1 MSIEDLDHLGEIGE
15 RAGQPVDLVDDDDVD
30 PPGLDVGKQ
39 ALQRRALQGGAR
51 DAAIVVTGG
60 QRDPPLVLLAGDI
73 GCAGLPLGLQR
84 VEGLLEAFFRGFT
97 WYRQDEKGP
106 LSHTGDRVPGTSR
119 KRCDTVVWHDSSQE
133 GPEVIRMSQWAEVR
147 QMHVVDGVPK
157 KQIAERLGLDIKT
170 VRRAVAQA
178 TAPARRAVSRPRHLD
193 RWRAQIEQWLRQD
206 RRLTAKRIR
215 RLLLPLAGPVAER
228 TVRWYVAR
236 LKAAAAPKEV
246 YVHRSPRPGVTLEV
260 DFGESWAEVAGVLR
274 KVKYVVATLPYSNV
288 YFAKAYPIERL
299 ESLLD
304 GIQAAFAYMGGV
316 TDRVVLDN
324 TTIAVKQVLT
334 GRDRVQTDAF
344 QAFRGAYPFAA
355 AFCAPAKGWEKGS
368 VETGVKYVRNLVFRP
383 RPTVANWAALNALII
398 TELEADVATR
408 RLADGRPV
416 REAWTLERRHLRA
429 RPVHLPETCR
439 VEARVVDKFGHVRAD
454 RVTYSVPTRYAYRPV
469 WVKLYHDRVAVAAG
483 TEVVARHVRAFRAGA
498 TVLDPLHVLP
508 VLERKHRAVPEA
520 TALQNWPLAPLWQ
533 QVRTALRQQTR
544 KPDQEW
550 VRMLRLLET
559 YPAPAVE
566 AAVAAAL
573 ARNSPRLETVR
584 LLLRQRAAGP
594 RPAIRPVPT
603 VRADVARIAVPAP
616 TLAAYDVLT
625 GGRV

>member
-1 MSIEDLDHLGEIGE
+1 
-15 RAGQPVDLVDDDDVD
+15 
-30 PPGLDVGKQ
+30 
-39 ALQRRALQGGAR
+39 
-51 DAAIVVTGG
+51 
-60 QRDPPLVLLAGDI
+60 
-73 GCAGLPLGLQR
+73 
-84 VEGLLEAFFRGFT
+84 
-97 WYRQDEKGP
+97 
-106 LSHTGDRVPGTSR
+106 
-119 KRCDTVVWHDSSQE
+119 
-133 GPEVIRMSQWAEVR
+133 
-147 QMHVVDGVPK
+147 
-157 KQIAERLGLDIKT
+157 
-170 VRRAVAQA
+170 
-178 TAPARRAVSRPRHLD
+178 
-193 RWRAQIEQWLRQD
+193 
-206 RRLTAKRIR
+206 
-215 RLLLPLAGPVAER
+215 
-228 TVRWYVAR
+228 
-236 LKAAAAPKEV
+236 
-246 YVHRSPRPGVTLEV
+246 
-260 DFGESWAEVAGVLR
+260 
-274 KVKYVVATLPYSNV
+274 
-288 YFAKAYPIERL
+288 
-299 ESLLD
+299 
-304 GIQAAFAYMGGV
+304 MGGV
-316 TDRVVLDN
+316 TDRGVLDN

-368 VETGVKYVRNLVFRP
+368 VETGVTYVRNLVFRP
-383 RPTVANWAALNALII
+383 RPTVASWAALNALII
-398 TELEADVATR
+398 TEWEADVATR

-429 RPVHLPETCR
+429 LPVHLPETCR

-469 WVKLYHDRVAVAAG
+469 WVTLSHDRVAVAAA

-498 TVLDPLHVLP
+498 TVLDPFHVLP

-520 TALQNWPLAPLWQ
+520 TALQDWPLAPVWQ

-573 ARNSPRLETVR
+573 ARDSPRLETVR

-603 VRADVARIAVPAP
+603 VRADLARIAGPAP

>member
-1 MSIEDLDHLGEIGE
+1 M
-15 RAGQPVDLVDDDDVD
+15 
-30 PPGLDVGKQ
+30 
-39 ALQRRALQGGAR
+39 
-51 DAAIVVTGG
+51 
-60 QRDPPLVLLAGDI
+60 
-73 GCAGLPLGLQR
+73 
-84 VEGLLEAFFRGFT
+84 
-97 WYRQDEKGP
+97 
-106 LSHTGDRVPGTSR
+106 
-119 KRCDTVVWHDSSQE
+119 
-133 GPEVIRMSQWAEVR
+133 IRMSQWAEIR

-178 TAPARRAVSRPRHLD
+178 AAPARRAVSRPRHLD

-274 KVKYVVATLPYSNV
+274 QVKYVVATLPYSNV
-288 YFAKAYPIERL
+288 YFAKAYPVERL

-368 VETGVKYVRNLVFRP
+368 VETGVTYVRNLVFRP
-383 RPTVANWAALNALII
+383 RPTVASWAALNALII

-429 RPVHLPETCR
+429 VPVHLPETCR
-439 VEARVVDKFGHVRAD
+439 VEARVVDKFGHGRAD
-454 RVTYSVPTRYAYRPV
+454 RVTYSVPTRYAYRPAPFSTDLPGETV
-469 WVKLYHDRVAVAAG
+469 VVDTQLRSSGPRKGRPQFSTCDQHWHRAAAERYPHGLPKPSSSDPTQWLFDGQPGGSDGPLQVAVAWLLG
-483 TEVVARHVRAFRAGA
+483 YQWPRQTGSRFP
-498 TVLDPLHVLP
+498 DCP
-508 VLERKHRAVPEA
+508 VLGADGLEKIQDGDGIVCIPAVRGERPAHE
-520 TALQNWPLAPLWQ
+520 
-533 QVRTALRQQTR
+533 
-544 KPDQEW
+544 
-550 VRMLRLLET
+550 RLLKVLQTVWVDNWDDAILASLLSDGGSSNLDDWLRNGFFEQHCKLFHDR
-559 YPAPAVE
+559 PFIWHIWDGRKRDGFH
-566 AAVAAAL
+566 AL
-573 ARNSPRLETVR
+573 VNSHKLAEGDGKGRR
-584 LLLRQRAAGP
+584 LLDWYRRDREGRGSWSDRSRRSSNGGCAAC
-594 RPAIRPVPT
+594 VVT
-603 VRADVARIAVPAP
+603 VSVACER
-616 TLAAYDVLT
+616 
-625 GGRV
+625 

>member
-1 MSIEDLDHLGEIGE
+1 M
-15 RAGQPVDLVDDDDVD
+15 
-30 PPGLDVGKQ
+30 
-39 ALQRRALQGGAR
+39 
-51 DAAIVVTGG
+51 
-60 QRDPPLVLLAGDI
+60 
-73 GCAGLPLGLQR
+73 
-84 VEGLLEAFFRGFT
+84 
-97 WYRQDEKGP
+97 
-106 LSHTGDRVPGTSR
+106 
-119 KRCDTVVWHDSSQE
+119 
-133 GPEVIRMSQWAEVR
+133 
-147 QMHVVDGVPK
+147 
-157 KQIAERLGLDIKT
+157 
-170 VRRAVAQA
+170 
-178 TAPARRAVSRPRHLD
+178 
-193 RWRAQIEQWLRQD
+193 
-206 RRLTAKRIR
+206 
-215 RLLLPLAGPVAER
+215 LLPLAGPVAER

-274 KVKYVVATLPYSNV
+274 KVTYVVATLPYSNV

-304 GIQAAFAYMGGV
+304 GIQAALASMGGV

-368 VETGVKYVRNLVFRP
+368 VETGVTYVRNLVFRP
-383 RPTVANWAALNALII
+383 RPTVASWAALNALII

-429 RPVHLPETCR
+429 VPVHRPETCR
-439 VEARVVDKFGHVRAD
+439 VEARVVDKFGHGRAD

-498 TVLDPLHVLP
+498 MVLDPLHVLP

-520 TALQNWPLAPLWQ
+520 TALQDWALAPLWQ

-559 YPAPAVE
+559 YPATAVE

-573 ARNSPRLETVR
+573 ARDSPRLER
-584 LLLRQRAAGP
+584 LQDGPAGLARQTPRHGGAMDQGRQTGHPLDAAVVPSVPGERSAPATECPGLQPGQPLAQIGPAAAGQALVAHESP
-594 RPAIRPVPT
+594 AAAGENRRPAGEACQVLLAPAGRRASDPAA
-603 VRADVARIAVPAP
+603 VRRDAAEDLGAASAGRIAADRLPRNSGEETAHVW
-616 TLAAYDVLT
+616 TSV
-625 GGRV
+625 

>member
-1 MSIEDLDHLGEIGE
+1 MPQDEAEAVYWYRLAAD
-15 RAGQPVDLVDDDDVD
+15 
-30 PPGLDVGKQ
+30 
-39 ALQRRALQGGAR
+39 QG
-51 DAAIVVTGG
+51 
-60 QRDPPLVLLAGDI
+60 LAGAQFNLGVMYSEGQGVPQNDAEAVRWHRLAAQ
-73 GCAGLPLGLQR
+73 AGPGAGVPYMGQT
-84 VEGLLEAFFRGFT
+84 V

-106 LSHTGDRVPGTSR
+106 RGKVKRDPLSHTGGRVPGTSR
-119 KRCDTVVWHDSSQE
+119 KRRDTVVWHDSSQE
-133 GPEVIRMSQWAEVR
+133 DPEVIRMSQWAEIR

-157 KQIAERLGLDIKT
+157 KQIAERLGVEIKT

-206 RRLTAKRIR
+206 RRLTATRIR
-215 RLLLPLAGPVAER
+215 RLRLPLAGPVAER
-228 TVRWYVAR
+228 TVRGYVAR
-236 LKAAAAPKEV
+236 LKTAAAPKEV
-246 YVHRSPRPGVTLEV
+246 SVHRSPRPGVTLEV

-274 KVKYVVATLPYSNV
+274 KVTYVVATLPYSNV
-288 YFAKAYPIERL
+288 YFATAYPLERL
-299 ESLLD
+299 ESLWD
-304 GIQAAFAYMGGV
+304 GMQAACASMGGV

-383 RPTVANWAALNALII
+383 RPTVATWAALNALII

-429 RPVHLPETCR
+429 LPVHRPETCR

-454 RVTYSVPTRYAYRPV
+454 RVTYSVPTRDADRPV
-469 WVKLYHDRVAVAAG
+469 WVTLYHDRVAVAAG

-508 VLERKHRAVPEA
+508 VLERTGASA
-520 TALQNWPLAPLWQ
+520 INCC
-533 QVRTALRQQTR
+533 
-544 KPDQEW
+544 
-550 VRMLRLLET
+550 
-559 YPAPAVE
+559 YPA
-566 AAVAAAL
+566 L
-573 ARNSPRLETVR
+573 ISF
-584 LLLRQRAAGP
+584 
-594 RPAIRPVPT
+594 
-603 VRADVARIAVPAP
+603 
-616 TLAAYDVLT
+616 
-625 GGRV
+625 

>member
-1 MSIEDLDHLGEIGE
+1 MRSRSFGIESSPSFVRE
-15 RAGQPVDLVDDDDVD
+15 P
-30 PPGLDVGKQ
+30 
-39 ALQRRALQGGAR
+39 
-51 DAAIVVTGG
+51 
-60 QRDPPLVLLAGDI
+60 
-73 GCAGLPLGLQR
+73 
-84 VEGLLEAFFRGFT
+84 EGNG
-97 WYRQDEKGP
+97 
-106 LSHTGDRVPGTSR
+106 
-119 KRCDTVVWHDSSQE
+119 
-133 GPEVIRMSQWAEVR
+133 
-147 QMHVVDGVPK
+147 
-157 KQIAERLGLDIKT
+157 
-170 VRRAVAQA
+170 
-178 TAPARRAVSRPRHLD
+178 
-193 RWRAQIEQWLRQD
+193 
-206 RRLTAKRIR
+206 
-215 RLLLPLAGPVAER
+215 VAER
-228 TVRWYVAR
+228 FIRTLKENLLWVRSFETIEELR
-236 LKAAAAPKEV
+236 LALLAFKRTYNKQWMLEK
-246 YVHRSPRPGVTLEV
+246 YDYRSPAQCATRPR
-260 DFGESWAEVAGVLR
+260 WAGRGCVEANT
-274 KVKYVVATLPYSNV
+274 VKPLSKNPGRYN
-288 YFAKAYPIERL
+288 
-299 ESLLD
+299 
-304 GIQAAFAYMGGV
+304 GIQAAFAYLGGV

-324 TTIAVKQVLT
+324 TTIAVKRVLT

-383 RPTVANWAALNALII
+383 RPTVASWAALNALII
-398 TELEADVATR
+398 TELEADLATR

-483 TEVVARHVRAFRAGA
+483 TEVVARHVWAFRAGA

-520 TALQNWPLAPLWQ
+520 TALQDWALAPVWQ

-566 AAVAAAL
+566 AAVAVAL
-573 ARNSPRLETVR
+573 ARDSPRLETVR

-603 VRADVARIAVPAP
+603 VRADLARVAVPAP

-625 GGRV
+625 GGRL